1 MPIPNKE
8 KAVIMR
14 RGICPPGSSF
24 DKVAAFRKSIK
35 TALEDTELN
44 GASVCDNYV
53 PLEDPRSKQPNRV
66 TEKKL
71 SQLNDLIDQIEESPD
86 DNLVDIG
93 NLHDMT
99 VI

>member
-14 RGICPPGSSF
+14 EGICAPGSSF
-24 DKVAAFRKSIK
+24 DKVTAFRKSIK

-44 GASVCDNYV
+44 GASVCDSYV
-53 PLEDPRSKQPNRV
+53 PLEDLRSKHPNGF

-71 SQLNDLIDQIEESPD
+71 SKLNDLIDQIAESTD
-86 DNLVDIG
+86 DRLVRIG
-93 NLHDMT
+93 SLHDMT